1 MPTKILKSVSI
12 TVLFLSFLWG
22 CAANHGI
29 WSVQLRGYLEW
40 LDLGGLMT
48 FLIALA
54 AVKAQ
59 PRLLM
64 LSNRRG
70 DANPL
75 KAANLTA

>member
-1 MPTKILKSVSI
+1 
-12 TVLFLSFLWG
+12 VLPSFLWSFT
-22 CAANHGI
+22 ASHEA
-29 WSVQLRGYLEW
+29 WSVQLRGYLDW

-64 LSNRRG
+64 LSNRRWE
-70 DANPL
+70 ANPL
-75 KAANLTA
+75 KAANLAA